1 MPGFRP
7 VDPRQSFPEL
17 EERILGRWRERDV
30 FHRSLAN
37 REGAEVW
44 SFYEGPPTANG
55 RPGSHHVLSRVFKD
69 VYPRYKTMRG
79 YRVPR
84 KAGWDC
90 HGLPVELEVEK
101 ELGISSKQ
109 EIEAYGIAAF
119 NKRCRESVFEYVEDW
134 NRLTERIGFWIDLD
148 DPYVTLEND
157 YIESVWWSLRRL
169 WDEGRLYEGHKVV
182 PYCPRCGTAL
192 SSHEVALGY
201 RDVEDPSIYVRFPYL
216 PTPTLEDAGSASPE
230 ETAAATGGPGVD
242 AAAKETSGPL
252 QPGDQL
258 LVWTTTPWTLPG
270 NVAVAVAPDVTYV
283 RARVGDETLVVAE
296 ALVERV
302 LGEGAEVLDRFPG
315 SELVGSSYT
324 GPVFA
329 LADREPGGFPVLA
342 GDFVTTEDG
351 TGLVHIAPAF
361 GEDDFKVAAR
371 EGIFDPSLRG
381 LGTLYNPVKPDGT
394 FDNRVVGFE
403 GRYVKDPT
411 RDPELNREL
420 IADLRERGLL
430 FREQV
435 YEHAYPHCWRCGTPL
450 IYYAKASWHIRTSE
464 VKDRLLANNE
474 EIGWHPEHIKHGR
487 FGKWLEGNVDW
498 ALSRDRYWG
507 TPLPIWECESEGCEG
522 RFCAGSVAALRER
535 ATGEVPD
542 DLHRPY
548 IDEVTLACEECG
560 GEMRRVESVI
570 DTWYDSGAMPFAQF
584 HYPFENEELFEERF
598 PADFI
603 CEAIDQT
610 RGWFY
615 TLLAESTFLFD
626 TSSYRNCVCLGLI
639 LDPEG
644 QKMSKSRG
652 NVVEPWDVIAAH
664 GADAFRWYYLTAQQ
678 PWSGYRFSVDT
689 VGESVRQLL
698 LTLWNTYSF
707 WVLYANAE
715 SLSPAD
721 FPEQTPLSSPFVPDS
736 RTKRELTPGE
746 DLDRWALS
754 RLQATI
760 ATVRERMDD
769 FDCTAAG
776 RAIAAYVE
784 ELSNW
789 YVRLT
794 RRRFWEGD
802 RAAFATLRHCLLETA
817 ALLAPFTPF
826 LAEEIHLNLAGGE
839 GEAFG
844 ELPDSVHL
852 RDFPELDAAL
862 ADPELEAAME
872 VVRRTVE
879 LGRAA
884 RAQAKAKVRQPLRRA
899 VIVAGDAGREAISA
913 RAELV
918 KAELNVKELD
928 FVSEE
933 AELVSYAVKPNYRSL
948 GPRFGRRMPQ
958 VAAAVEALDPVHVA
972 EVMADGGQVGINVEG
987 DEHSLGPDDVSLSLR
1002 PLEGYQVEAEAGHAV
1017 ALQLELD
1024 DELRREGLA
1033 REIVHA
1039 VQNARKEAG
1048 LDISDRIALTLGG
1061 DEELLA
1067 AARTHEPY
1075 VAAEVL
1081 AISVAYG
1088 KSSDAD
1094 TASMETSAILHGETG
1109 PRGQTTVT
1117 ATIEGRDLR
1126 IALTRA

>member
-7 VDPRQSFPEL
+7 VDPKQAFPEL
-17 EERILGRWRERDV
+17 EEQVLARWRERDV

-55 RPGSHHVLSRVFKD
+55 RPGSHHVFARVFKD

-109 EIEAYGIAAF
+109 EIEEYGIAEF
-119 NKRCRESVFEYVEDW
+119 NERCRRSVFEYVDEW
-134 NRLTERIGFWIDLD
+134 NRLTERIGFWVDLD

-201 RDVEDPSIYVRFPYL
+201 EDVEDPSIYVRFPL
-216 PTPTLEDAGSASPE
+216 LGPDGADAGES
-230 ETAAATGGPGVD
+230 
-242 AAAKETSGPL
+242 
-252 QPGDQL
+252 L

-283 RARVGDETLVVAE
+283 RARVPTDGGGEETLILAE
-296 ALVERV
+296 PLVERV
-302 LGEGAEVLDRFPG
+302 LGEGAEVIERFPG
-315 SELVGSSYT
+315 SDLVGRSYK
-324 GPVFA
+324 GPVFT
-329 LADREPGGFPVLA
+329 LNDRERGGFPVVA

-361 GEDDFKVAAR
+361 GEDDYRVAA
-371 EGIFDPSLRG
+371 ENGIFDPTSH
-381 LGTLYNPVKPDGT
+381 GTLYNPVTQDGR
-394 FDNRVVGFE
+394 FDRRVSGFE
-403 GRYVKDPT
+403 GRFVKDAEVT
-411 RDPELNREL
+411 RAL
-420 IADLRERGLL
+420 IDDLRQRGLL

-450 IYYAKASWHIRTSE
+450 LYYATSSWYIATSQAR
-464 VKDRLLANNE
+464 DGLLANNE
-474 EIGWHPEHIKHGR
+474 EIGWHPQHIKHGR
-487 FGKWLEGNVDW
+487 FGKWLENNVDW

-507 TPLPIWECESEGCEG
+507 TPLPIWRCSHPGCADV
-522 RFCAGSVAALRER
+522 FCAGSVAELSER
-535 ATGEVPD
+535 ARGKLPD

-548 IDEVTLACEECG
+548 IDRVGLECETCG

-570 DTWYDSGAMPFAQF
+570 DTWYDSGAMPFAQL
-584 HYPFENEELFEERF
+584 HYPFENEELFAERF

-615 TLLAESTFLFD
+615 TLLAESTLLFD

-639 LDPEG
+639 LDIEG

-652 NVVEPWDVIAAH
+652 NVVEPWDVIEAH

-689 VGESVRQLL
+689 VGESVRQFL

-715 SLSPAD
+715 GLGPTNFRSATEPS
-721 FPEQTPLSSPFVPDS
+721 
-736 RTKRELTPGE
+736 E

-754 RLQATI
+754 RLQATV
-760 ATVRERMDD
+760 AAVREQMDG

-776 RAIAAYVE
+776 RQIAAFVE

-789 YVRLT
+789 YVRLS

-826 LAEEIHLNLAGGE
+826 LADEIHLNLAGGE
-839 GEAFG
+839 AEELG

-852 RDFPELDAAL
+852 RDFPEPDAAL

-872 VVRRTVE
+872 AVRRTVE

-884 RAQAKAKVRQPLRRA
+884 RAQAKVKVRQPLRRA
-899 VIVAGDAGREAISA
+899 VIVANDAEREAISA
-913 RAELV
+913 RAGLV
-918 KAELNVKELD
+918 EAELNVKQLD
-928 FVSEE
+928 FVTEE
-933 AELVSYAVKPNYRSL
+933 AELVSYAVKPNYRAL
-948 GPRFGRRMPQ
+948 GPRFGKRMPQ

-972 EVMADGGQVGINVEG
+972 AVMADGGQVGINVEG
-987 DEHSLGPDDVSLSLR
+987 DEHTLAADEVTLSLQ

-1024 DELRREGLA
+1024 EELRREGLA

-1048 LDISDRIALTLGG
+1048 LEVTDRIELWLDG
-1061 DEELLA
+1061 EEEVLE
-1067 AARTHEPY
+1067 AARAHEPY
-1075 VAAEVL
+1075 VAGEVL
-1081 AISVAYG
+1081 ATAVDYEATGAPDETPATVARI
-1088 KSSDAD
+1088 D
-1094 TASMETSAILHGETG
+1094 
-1109 PRGQTTVT
+1109 
-1117 ATIEGRDLR
+1117 GRELS
-1126 IALTRA
+1126 IALRRA

>member
-7 VDPRQSFPEL
+7 VDTKQSFPQL
-17 EERILGRWRERDV
+17 EERVLERWRERDV
-30 FHRSLAN
+30 FHRSLAG
-37 REGAEVW
+37 REGAEIW
-44 SFYEGPPTANG
+44 SFYEGPPTAIG

-101 ELGISSKQ
+101 QLGISSKQ
-109 EIEAYGIAAF
+109 EIEDYGIAEF
-119 NKRCRESVFEYVEDW
+119 NQRCRESVFEYVEDW

-148 DPYVTLEND
+148 DPYVTLDDD
-157 YIESVWWSLRRL
+157 YIESVWWSLKQL
-169 WDEGRLYEGHKVV
+169 WDDDRLYEGHKVV

-201 RDVEDPSIYVRFPYL
+201 EDVEDPSIYVRFPL
-216 PTPTLEDAGSASPE
+216 LGAEGES
-230 ETAAATGGPGVD
+230 
-242 AAAKETSGPL
+242 
-252 QPGDQL
+252 L

-270 NVAVAVAPDVTYV
+270 NVAVAAAPAVTYV
-283 RARVGDETLVVAE
+283 KAIVGEETLILAE
-296 ALVERV
+296 PLVERV
-302 LGEGAEVLDRFPG
+302 LGEGAEIAERLSG
-315 SELVGSSYT
+315 AELVGREYA
-324 GPVFA
+324 GPVFELEEA
-329 LADREPGGFPVLA
+329 PANAFRVVSGE
-342 GDFVTTEDG
+342 FVTTEDG
-351 TGLVHIAPAF
+351 TGLVHLAPAF
-361 GEDDFKVAAR
+361 GEDDYAVAAA
-371 EGIFDPSLRG
+371 EGIFDPTAHD
-381 LGTLYNPVKPDGT
+381 TLYNPVGLDGR
-394 FDNRVVGFE
+394 FDRRVSGFE
-403 GRYVKDPT
+403 GEFVKDPEVT
-411 RDPELNREL
+411 RRL
-420 IADLRERGLL
+420 IDDLDRRGLL

-450 IYYAKASWHIRTSE
+450 LYYAKSSWYIKTSE
-464 VKDRLLANNE
+464 VKDEMLANNE
-474 EIGWHPEHIKHGR
+474 QIGWHPEHIKHGR
-487 FGKWLEGNVDW
+487 FGKWLENNVDW

-507 TPLPIWECESEGCEG
+507 TPLPIWRCTAGDCTETY
-522 RFCAGSVAALRER
+522 CAGSVAELRER
-535 ATGEVPD
+535 ARGEVPD

-548 IDEVTLACEECG
+548 IDEVRLECESCG

-570 DTWYDSGAMPFAQF
+570 DTWYDSGAMPFAQL
-584 HYPFENEELFEERF
+584 HYPFENEETFEERF

-615 TLLAESTFLFD
+615 TLLAESTLLFGT
-626 TSSYRNCVCLGLI
+626 TSYCNCVCLGLI

-652 NVVEPWDVIAAH
+652 NVVEPWDVISAH

-689 VGESVRQLL
+689 VGESVRQFL

-715 SLSPAD
+715 DLTPAD
-721 FPEQTPLSSPFVPDS
+721 F
-736 RTKRELTPGE
+736 KRASEPSE

-754 RLQATI
+754 KLQSTVAV
-760 ATVRERMDD
+760 VRERMDA

-776 RAIAAYVE
+776 RAIASYVE

-789 YVRLT
+789 YVRLS

-802 RAAFATLRHCLLETA
+802 RAAFATLRHCLLEVA

-826 LAEEIHLNLAGGE
+826 LADEIHLNLAGGE
-839 GEAFG
+839 AEELGER
-844 ELPDSVHL
+844 PDSVHL
-852 RDFPELDAAL
+852 RDFPAPDEAL
-862 ADPELEAAME
+862 ADPDLEAAME
-872 VVRRTVE
+872 AVRLTVE

-899 VIVAGDAGREAISA
+899 VIVANDAEREAISA
-913 RAELV
+913 RADLV
-918 KAELNVKELD
+918 TAELNVKELD

-933 AELVSYAVKPNYRSL
+933 ADLISYAVKPNYRAL
-948 GPRFGRRMPQ
+948 GPRFGKRMPQ

-972 EVMADGGQVGINVEG
+972 KVMADGGEVGISVDG
-987 DEHSLGPDDVSLSLR
+987 DEHSLVPDEVNLVLQ
-1002 PLEGYQVEAEAGHAV
+1002 PLEGYEVEAEAGHAV

-1039 VQNARKEAG
+1039 VQNARKAAG
-1048 LDISDRIALTLGG
+1048 LDISDRIELRLGG

-1067 AARTHEPY
+1067 AAREHEPY
-1075 VAAEVL
+1075 IAGEVL
-1081 AISVAYG
+1081 ATSVAY
-1088 KSSDAD
+1088 DAAE
-1094 TASMETSAILHGETG
+1094 TA
-1109 PRGQTTVT
+1109 PVRVD
-1117 ATIEGRDLR
+1117 GRDLR
-1126 IALTRA
+1126 IALTRAAARR